1 MITFFAQELKKIA
14 ERCEFIGDPKYVG
27 KACVFRLSDD
37 VTGKM
42 EFVTEGVAQKYSALK
57 ITLFNRKEGV
67 IDTQKTT
74 LGDIIG
80 RKNIYGNKKSPYI
93 WNAGSPEWYGYKP
106 TNSDFDAIAQ
116 TADDYLEMFTE
127 PQMGENMGMGM

>member
-1 MITFFAQELKKIA
+1 MTFFAQELKNIA
-14 ERCEFIGDPKYVG
+14 ERCEFVGDARYVG
-27 KACVFRLSDD
+27 KACVFRLSEN

-42 EFVTEGVAQKYSALK
+42 EFATEGVAQEFSALK

-93 WNAGSPEWYGYKP
+93 WSVDFPDWYGYKP
-106 TNSDFDAIAQ
+106 TNADYDAMAQ
-116 TADDYLEMFTE
+116 TADEYLEMFAE
-127 PQMGENMGMGM
+127 PQMGEDIGMSM

>member
-1 MITFFAQELKKIA
+1 MTFFAQELKNIA
-14 ERCEFIGDPKYVG
+14 ERCEFVGDARYVG
-27 KACVFRLSDD
+27 KACVFRLSEN

-42 EFVTEGVAQKYSALK
+42 EFATEGVAQEYSALK

-80 RKNIYGNKKSPYI
+80 RKTIYGNKKSPYI
-93 WNAGSPEWYGYKP
+93 WSVDFPDWYGYKP
-106 TNSDFDAIAQ
+106 TNADYDAMAQ
-116 TADDYLEMFTE
+116 TADEYLEMFAE
-127 PQMGENMGMGM
+127 PQMGEDIGMSM

>member
-1 MITFFAQELKKIA
+1 MTTFFAQELKKIA
-14 ERCEFIGDPKYVG
+14 DRCEFVGDARYVG
-27 KACVFRLSDD
+27 KACVFRLSED

-42 EFVTEGVAQKYSALK
+42 EFATEGMAQEYSALK

-80 RKNIYGNKKSPYI
+80 RKNIYDNKKSPYI
-93 WNAGSPEWYGYKP
+93 WGVDLPDWYGYKP
-106 TNSDFDAIAQ
+106 TNSDYDAMAQ
-116 TADDYLEMFTE
+116 TADDYLEMFAE
-127 PQMGENMGMGM
+127 PLMGESVGMSM

>member
-1 MITFFAQELKKIA
+1 MTFFAQELKKIA
-14 ERCEFIGDPKYVG
+14 ERCEFVGDARYVG
-27 KACVFRLSDD
+27 KACVFRLSEN

-42 EFVTEGVAQKYSALK
+42 EFATEGVAQEFSALK

-93 WNAGSPEWYGYKP
+93 WSVDFPDWYGYKP
-106 TNSDFDAIAQ
+106 TNADYDAMAQ
-116 TADDYLEMFTE
+116 TADEYLEMFAE
-127 PQMGENMGMGM
+127 PQMGEDIGMSM

>member
-1 MITFFAQELKKIA
+1 MTTFFAQELKKIA
-14 ERCEFIGDPKYVG
+14 DRCEFVGDARYVG
-27 KACVFRLSDD
+27 KACVFRLSED

-42 EFVTEGVAQKYSALK
+42 EFATEGVAQEYSALK

-93 WNAGSPEWYGYKP
+93 WSVDSPDWYGYKP
-106 TNSDFDAIAQ
+106 TNADYDAMAQ
-116 TADDYLEMFTE
+116 TADDYLEMFAE
-127 PQMGENMGMGM
+127 PQMSEDIGMSM